1 MKTIRIPREIKN
13 ILVDEF
19 NDSPNKAIKELLEY
33 KDDLMYSEIS
43 GGSINVK
50 IDDDVLEELQGL
62 RLYST
67 ETYGSII
74 LRLLLKH
81 RE

>member
-1 MKTIRIPREIKN
+1 MKKIDIPREIKQM
-13 ILVDEF
+13 LVDEF
-19 NDSPNKAIKELLEY
+19 DKSPNKAIKEMLEH
-33 KDDLMYSEIS
+33 KDDLMYSEIT
-43 GGSINVK
+43 GGSITIKV
-50 IDDDVLEELQGL
+50 DEDVLEELKAL
-62 RLYST
+62 KMYST